1 MLPQQA
7 LDHLQK
13 LIKDLTE
20 ACSACL
26 HSGVGWTSILFI
38 LTASEIVAL
47 YSAGSRRT
55 SKDRGS
61 RALQDFLTRGFP
73 RFNSSA
79 RDPYGHYYRVRIPLL
94 REQGKASRRLKIPAA
109 LVYLF
114 RRGVVEELAAPMDAP
129 SDLCVIVGQGRWG
142 FLINPNLFYQDFRE
156 SLEEFLQQV
165 QLDKACAARYLKR
178 FRHLHG

>member
-1 MLPQQA
+1 MLPQKA

-13 LIKDLTE
+13 LIKDLIE

-26 HSGVGWTSILFI
+26 KSGVGWTSILFV

-55 SKDRGS
+55 SRDRGS

-79 RDPYGHYYRVRIPLL
+79 RDAQGHYYRIRIPLL
-94 REQGKASRRLKIPAA
+94 REQGKAFRRLKIPAA
-109 LVYLF
+109 LVHLF
-114 RRGVVEELAAPMDAP
+114 RRGVVEELAAPTDAH
-129 SDLCVIVGQGRWG
+129 SDLCVIVGRGRWG
-142 FLINPNLFYQDFRE
+142 FLINPHLFYEDFRD
-156 SLEEFLQQV
+156 SLEEFLQEV
-165 QLDKACAARYLKR
+165 QLDQAATARFLRR